1 MGMSEAIWFFG
12 GALAFQTL
20 AKLFRLGQL
29 ANLSVEVG
37 ARLLI
42 LIQHTDL
49 LLGEIQQM
57 RYKKMLESEWDSE
70 DLKLIK
76 EMDRRT
82 TEVWRESLIYSF
94 RNSLPSTLK
103 NVYKFDTWDGAMKFL
118 DKHIKKRS

>member
-20 AKLFRLGQL
+20 AKVFRLGQL
-29 ANLSVEVG
+29 SNLSIEVG
-37 ARLLI
+37 ARLLV
-42 LIQHTDL
+42 LIQHTDSL
-49 LLGEIQQM
+49 LNEIQEM

-76 EMDRRT
+76 EMDRKT

-94 RNSLPSTLK
+94 RNSLPGSLK
-103 NVYKFDTWDGAMKFL
+103 GVYRFGNWDDAMKFL
-118 DKHIKKRS
+118 DKHVKRR